1 MPALNLSSAPYNEIQ
16 DFCQEEYLYYESI
29 PQTISSNKH
38 ILCFQLNTTIKSIHI
53 TIIQL
58 IYNVVGKDPIGQF
71 GTSSSAF
78 HIGGSKNV
86 TDKYSN
92 GITYKMKIED
102 PLTSGKFARQ
112 EEYPVTT
119 FQHLFTEIRL

>member
-1 MPALNLSSAPYNEIQ
+1 M
-16 DFCQEEYLYYESI
+16 FCQEEYLYYESI
-29 PQTISSNKH
+29 SQTILSNEH

-53 TIIQL
+53 TTIRL
-58 IYNVVGKDPIGQF
+58 IYNDVEKNPI

-92 GITYKMKIED
+92 GIT
-102 PLTSGKFARQ
+102 
-112 EEYPVTT
+112 
-119 FQHLFTEIRL
+119 